1 MSQEA
6 AVLSRCVALAI
17 GVALIASS
25 PLPSVG
31 QSTDDGVVQVVSVP
45 ESTESDYYFRFA
57 GGFSSL
63 QRTHNGGNLSLAF
76 GKHAVYSTLRGEIEA
91 SFTAGG
97 GISSCWE
104 PDYRSCSHVHQSVNS
119 LSLLA
124 TAYYDFRAGKAFRPF
139 LGAGVRYEGHAADDE
154 WGGPD
159 SSWSSFGMGVHATA
173 GLAYTVKP
181 GWVVQMGWRG
191 LFGNSSEDQLQ
202 VGLRYRR

>member
-6 AVLSRCVALAI
+6 AVLSRCVALAL
-17 GVALIASS
+17 GFVLIASS

-31 QSTDDGVVQVVSVP
+31 QSTDDGVVQVVPVP
-45 ESTESDYYFRFA
+45 EPTESDYYFRFA

-76 GKHAVYSTLRGEIEA
+76 GKHAVYSTLRGEVEA

-97 GISSCWE
+97 GTSSC
-104 PDYRSCSHVHQSVNS
+104 CSLGHRSVNS

-124 TAYYDFRAGKAFRPF
+124 TAYFDFRPGEVFRPF
-139 LGAGVRYEGHAADDE
+139 IGAGVRYEGHAADDE
-154 WGGPD
+154 WGA
-159 SSWSSFGMGVHATA
+159 WSSFGMGVHATA

-181 GWVVQMGWRG
+181 DWVVQMGWRG

-202 VGLRYRR
+202 IGLRYRR